1 MLIVEIGDDIIL
13 IDIIWEGWMSV
24 TPTFTKMQR
33 SETDRL
39 TDRQITIQKER
50 QTGRQAHRQT

>member
-39 TDRQITIQKER
+39 TDRQTDR
-50 QTGRQAHRQT
+50 

>member
-39 TDRQITIQKER
+39 TDRQTDNHTERKTDR
-50 QTGRQAHRQT
+50 QTGT